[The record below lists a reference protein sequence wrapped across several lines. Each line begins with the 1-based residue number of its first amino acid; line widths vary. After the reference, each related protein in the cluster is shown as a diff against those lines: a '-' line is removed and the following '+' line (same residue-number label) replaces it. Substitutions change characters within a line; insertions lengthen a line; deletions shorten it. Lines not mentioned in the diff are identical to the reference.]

1 MNVGLRKQRIMMAWT
16 SVVAANGQTEEM
28 FCRRAEALPPRLD
41 SFPRD
46 RMSCVDGISPIC
58 GENQLLPHRM
68 ELGGLP
74 GRGVKGGC

>member
-41 SFPRD
+41 SFP
-46 RMSCVDGISPIC
+46 
-58 GENQLLPHRM
+58 
-68 ELGGLP
+68 
-74 GRGVKGGC
+74 